1 MKLNSINDLFAIIG
15 VIANILFSC
24 LNFRFTQKNKK
35 NKLSIEQMKK
45 DIETDLKN
53 DHKERR
59 KIEEYTSLMEKCK
72 ATDAIFSFLRKSDEI
87 ITRENIDLEN
97 EISKLESIFS
107 DINSLKY
114 LIVEENSDSFLEF
127 EKYLTDLID
136 NRNNE
141 LMRQNIARFLF
152 LKIWINGSLSN
163 DVGKEKS

>member
-1 MKLNSINDLFAIIG
+1 GLVALIIR
-15 VIANILFSC
+15 IRSSFFNTLIYTNYFTLSILFSC

-87 ITRENIDLEN
+87 ITREMVL
-97 EISKLESIFS
+97 LQ
-107 DINSLKY
+107 
-114 LIVEENSDSFLEF
+114 SF
-127 EKYLTDLID
+127 
-136 NRNNE
+136 
-141 LMRQNIARFLF
+141 
-152 LKIWINGSLSN
+152 
-163 DVGKEKS
+163 KSTIK

>member
-1 MKLNSINDLFAIIG
+1 
-15 VIANILFSC
+15 
-24 LNFRFTQKNKK
+24 
-35 NKLSIEQMKK
+35 IEQMKK

-141 LMRQNIARFLF
+141 LMRQNIARFLTK
-152 LKIWINGSLSN
+152 LVSEW
-163 DVGKEKS
+163 KSIISQNMDKLRY

>member
-114 LIVEENSDSFLEF
+114 LIVEENS

-141 LMRQNIARFLF
+141 LMRQNIARFLTK
-152 LKIWINGSLSN
+152 LVSEW
-163 DVGKEKS
+163 KSIISQNMDKLRY

>member
-72 ATDAIFSFLRKSDEI
+72 ATDAIFSFL
-87 ITRENIDLEN
+87 
-97 EISKLESIFS
+97 
-107 DINSLKY
+107 
-114 LIVEENSDSFLEF
+114 
-127 EKYLTDLID
+127 
-136 NRNNE
+136 
-141 LMRQNIARFLF
+141 
-152 LKIWINGSLSN
+152 
-163 DVGKEKS
+163 